1 MPHNKESPEQTL
13 NAFRI
18 TTREWLDA
26 NCPPEMRTPMPQ
38 QEAVHGG
45 KQEIAENPVAY
56 TWLDTMA
63 SRGWTAPLWPKEYGG
78 GGLTRVE
85 FQTLLEEMR
94 KINARPPLLGMGLS
108 MIGPTLL
115 EYGTED
121 QKQTHLPPII
131 RGETRWCQGYS
142 EPGAGSDLAN
152 LATRAEDK
160 GDHFLVNGAKI
171 WTSGAN
177 HADWMFCLVRTDPT
191 TQNKPTKQKG
201 ISFLLI
207 DMTSPGIDARPIE
220 LIDGNSHF
228 CETFF
233 NDVEV
238 PKANLVSELNKG
250 WTVGKRLLQHERSG
264 LDQLLGAGQDRTAP
278 IKPLEEMAKE
288 SLGEST
294 DGKIAD
300 PTIRNAII
308 DQNMAERSFALT
320 QKRTVEESEANT
332 PGAAT
337 SIFKLRWATMIQQQ
351 LELQLL
357 LRGSRGLGW
366 EGDFFDDEALI
377 KGRLWLESKAA
388 SIAGGSDEVQCNIIA
403 KHVLGLPD

>member
-1 MPHNKESPEQTL
+1 L
-13 NAFRI
+13 
-18 TTREWLDA
+18 
-26 NCPPEMRTPMPQ
+26 
-38 QEAVHGG
+38 
-45 KQEIAENPVAY
+45 
-56 TWLDTMA
+56 
-63 SRGWTAPLWPKEYGG
+63 PLWP
-78 GGLTRVE
+78 RAV
-85 FQTLLEEMR
+85 
-94 KINARPPLLGMGLS
+94 
-108 MIGPTLL
+108 GPHRC
-115 EYGTED
+115 G
-121 QKQTHLPPII
+121 QKTTAAAAPII
-131 RGETRWCQGYS
+131 RGDTRWCQGYS

-160 GDHFLVNGAKI
+160 GDHYLVNGAKI

-233 NDVEV
+233 KDVEV
-238 PKANLVSELNKG
+238 PKANLVGELNKG

-278 IKPLEEMAKE
+278 IKPLAEMAKD
-288 SLGEST
+288 SLGELS

-308 DQNMAERSFALT
+308 DQNMTERSFALT
-320 QKRTVEESEANT
+320 QQRTVEESEADT

-337 SIFKLRWATMIQQQ
+337 SIFKLRWATMVQQQ

-357 LRGSRGLGW
+357 LRGTKGLGW
-366 EGDFFDDEALI
+366 EGAAFDDEAI
-377 KGRLWLESKAA
+377 TKGRLWLESKAA
-388 SIAGGSDEVQCNIIA
+388 SIAGGSNEVQCNIIA

>member
-1 MPHNKESPEQTL
+1 MVTSAQSSLESFRNK
-13 NAFRI
+13 
-18 TTREWLDA
+18 TRDWLSA
-26 NCPPEMRTPMPQ
+26 NCPPEMQTPMPQ
-38 QEAVHGG
+38 NEAIHGG
-45 KQEIAENPVAY
+45 RREVADNPVAY
-56 TWLDTMA
+56 VWLATMA

-78 GGLTRVE
+78 GGLSHLE

-115 EYGTED
+115 EYGNED

-160 GDHFLVNGAKI
+160 GDHYLVNGAKI
-171 WTSGAN
+171 WTSGAH

-191 TQNKPTKQKG
+191 TQNKSTKQKG

-207 DMTSPGIDARPIE
+207 DMASPGIDARPIQ

-233 NDVEV
+233 NNVEV
-238 PKANLVSELNKG
+238 PKANLVGELNKG
-250 WTVGKRLLQHERSG
+250 WTIGKRLLQHERSG

-278 IKPLEEMAKE
+278 LKPLAEMAKH
-288 SLGEST
+288 SLGESH

-300 PTIRNAII
+300 HSIRNAII
-308 DQNMAERSFALT
+308 EQNMAERSFALT
-320 QKRTVEESEANT
+320 QKRTVEESAANT

-337 SIFKLRWATMIQQQ
+337 SIFKLRWAPMVQQQ

-357 LRGSRGLGW
+357 LRGSNGLRW
-366 EGDFFDDEALI
+366 EGDPFDDEALQ

-388 SIAGGSDEVQCNIIA
+388 SIAGGSNEVQCNIIA

>member
-1 MPHNKESPEQTL
+1 MATSKTQSNES
-13 NAFRI
+13 FREA
-18 TTREWLDA
+18 TRDWLTA
-26 NCPPEMRTPMPQ
+26 NCPPEMQTPMPQ
-38 QEAVHGG
+38 SEAIHGG
-45 KQEIAENPVAY
+45 QQQTADNPVAY
-56 TWLDTMA
+56 QWLETMA
-63 SRGWTAPLWPKEYGG
+63 SRGWTAPMWPRDYGG
-78 GGLTRVE
+78 GGLDQLQ
-85 FQTLLEEMR
+85 FQILIEEMR
-94 KINARPPLLGMGLS
+94 ALNARPPLLGMGLT

-115 EYGTED
+115 EYGNED
-121 QKQTHLPPII
+121 QKQTHLPAII

-160 GDHFLVNGAKI
+160 GDHFLVNGSKI

-177 HADWMFCLVRTDPT
+177 FADWMFCLVRTDPT
-191 TQNKPTKQKG
+191 TQNQPSRQKG

-207 DMTSPGIDARPIE
+207 DMTSPGIDAQPIQ

-233 NDVEV
+233 NDVAV
-238 PKANLVSELNKG
+238 PKANLVGELNKG

-264 LDQLLGAGQDRTAP
+264 LDQLLGASPDRTAP
-278 IKPLEEMAKE
+278 IKPLAEMAKQ

-300 PTIRNAII
+300 PAIRNAVIE
-308 DQNMAERSFALT
+308 QNITERCFALT
-320 QKRTVEESEANT
+320 QKRTVEESAANT

-337 SIFKLRWATMIQQQ
+337 SIFKLRWATMVQQQ

-357 LRGSRGLGW
+357 LRGSDGLGW
-366 EGDFFDDEALI
+366 EGKTFDDEALS

-388 SIAGGSDEVQCNIIA
+388 SIAGGSNEVQCNIIA